1 MPLQAT
7 SGAASYDAFGGG
19 GLAAPVYIEDV
30 FSTYLYT
37 GTGASLTITNDI
49 NLSNKGGL
57 VWIKGRSGTTG
68 HRLTDTIRGATKS
81 LVSETTAGETT
92 ESTGLTAFGTT
103 GFTIGADADY
113 NTSAATY
120 ASWSFEKQTK
130 FFDIQTWTGT
140 GSNRT
145 ISHSLGSV
153 PGCIMVKRTDTTGDW
168 QVYHRS
174 LANTEYLVLNS
185 TAAKATGATRWNSTT
200 ATSSVFSLG
209 TDATVNASAGTY
221 VAYIF
226 AHNAGGFGLTG
237 TDNVISCGTY
247 VGTGSPFTITL
258 GYEPQWV
265 MTKVSS
271 GNTEGWS
278 ILDDMRGMPSIGTT
292 PYLFANSSN
301 AENLT
306 SNFNAR
312 STATGFV
319 VDASTSNEGNTYI
332 YVAIRRGQMKVP
344 TDATKVF
351 GLNARTGTGANATVT
366 GGQIADAVLVKNRG
380 SAVASLLAARL
391 TSTRYLVPS
400 TPAAQVSAG
409 TTILQANPW
418 DVMDGVKVGTTSTII
433 NSSGGTFVNYLF
445 KRAPSFMD
453 VVCYTGDSEYGRSI
467 SHNLRAAPELI
478 IVKTRTSAS
487 SAGFTSFI
495 VGSKTVGGSQAP
507 MRLDTNSATT
517 GLTVG
522 GFPQI
527 GSSST
532 SFLITDSNDDGT
544 GSLDSVNL
552 SPQNYIAY
560 LFATCPGVSKV
571 GTYTGNGT
579 TQTINCGFTGG
590 ARFVLLKRTDATGDW
605 YVYDTAR
612 GMSAL
617 TDPYFLLNST
627 AAEAA
632 TLGSVTT
639 VSTGFALNSTI
650 LAAINVNAG
659 KYIFLA
665 IA

>member
-1 MPLQAT
+1 
-7 SGAASYDAFGGG
+7 
-19 GLAAPVYIEDV
+19 
-30 FSTYLYT
+30 
-37 GTGASLTITNDI
+37 
-49 NLSNKGGL
+49 
-57 VWIKGRSGTTG
+57 
-68 HRLTDTIRGATKS
+68 
-81 LVSETTAGETT
+81 
-92 ESTGLTAFGTT
+92 
-103 GFTIGADADY
+103 
-113 NTSAATY
+113 
-120 ASWSFEKQTK
+120 
-130 FFDIQTWTGT
+130 
-140 GSNRT
+140 
-145 ISHSLGSV
+145 
-153 PGCIMVKRTDTTGDW
+153 
-168 QVYHRS
+168 
-174 LANTEYLVLNS
+174 
-185 TAAKATGATRWNSTT
+185 
-200 ATSSVFSLG
+200 
-209 TDATVNASAGTY
+209 
-221 VAYIF
+221 
-226 AHNAGGFGLTG
+226 
-237 TDNVISCGTY
+237 
-247 VGTGSPFTITL
+247 
-258 GYEPQWV
+258 

-453 VVCYTGDSEYGRSI
+453 VVCYGRSI